1 MSSVIF
7 NILHAFFFSKNVNS
21 KSYHSI
27 FENNIFLIKVSY
39 IFSPMKNIF
48 MIFLPYPTSNHIYEQ
63 FHKYV
68 RIFSLKILQNSDLAK
83 VNKISNLLKSL
94 NKIPNHIFIEK
105 NMLILNLYNVTL
117 ALELFR
123 IFYIKSKCIY
133 TGCL

>member
-1 MSSVIF
+1 
-7 NILHAFFFSKNVNS
+7 
-21 KSYHSI
+21 
-27 FENNIFLIKVSY
+27 
-39 IFSPMKNIF
+39 
-48 MIFLPYPTSNHIYEQ
+48 MIFLYEQ

-105 NMLILNLYNVTL
+105 IMLILNLYNVTL